1 MKNKFGLL
9 LSGAI
14 LSAMVLG
21 GCGSNNNNVNDDNID
36 HRGPLMR
43 INNPAND
50 NRNIDNDLNRN
61 RINNDNINNRN
72 NIYDPNNI
80 NNRDNI
86 NTRDRVNDPYN
97 NNGDNINNRGNIN
110 NNLNNPNNNYLN
122 PSQDK
127 NTDTDKDLIKDSNT
141 KKEDIIEDDIDRK
154 DRDNRDE

>member
-1 MKNKFGLL
+1 MKNKIGLL
-9 LSGAI
+9 LSGAV

-61 RINNDNINNRN
+61 RINNG

-86 NTRDRVNDPYN
+86 NTRDRVNDPHN
-97 NNGDNINNRGNIN
+97 NNGDNINN
-110 NNLNNPNNNYLN
+110 NLNN
-122 PSQDK
+122 K
-127 NTDTDKDLIKDSNT
+127 
-141 KKEDIIEDDIDRK
+141 
-154 DRDNRDE
+154 